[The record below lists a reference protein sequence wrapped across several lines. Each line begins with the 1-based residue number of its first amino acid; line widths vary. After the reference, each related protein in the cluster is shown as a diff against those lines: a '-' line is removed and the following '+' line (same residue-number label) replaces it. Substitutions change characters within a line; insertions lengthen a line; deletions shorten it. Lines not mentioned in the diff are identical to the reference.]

1 MAAIPL
7 ARSQLFTVLISGAVG
22 AAGGYYYRGKG
33 CNLNTTSAS
42 STAASAVNSV
52 KSALGGG
59 VEPDVTLQ
67 AHPECKSLLK
77 KCLTKD
83 VVEELK
89 NKKTSMGSTL
99 WDVIRSGVFN
109 LDSGVGVYAADYESY
124 RTFGPLFDRVIEAYH
139 GFKPTDR
146 QPPVD
151 LGEKRLSE
159 FQPLDPEGKYI
170 ISTRIRCGRTLKG
183 YPFNPSLKEDQYLEM
198 EKKVKGALESVSEKD
213 LKAGGKYYALDGMSK
228 KDQQQLI
235 DDHFLF
241 KEGDRFLQ
249 HANACRFWP
258 KGRGIF
264 HNQEKNFLVWVNEE
278 DHLRLISMQ
287 QGSDVGKVL
296 DRLIRGIKAIEN
308 KVPFARDERLGWL
321 TFCPTNLG
329 STVRASVHIKLPK
342 VSARPDFKELCDKL
356 GLQPRG
362 VHGEHSE
369 SAGGVYDISNKAR
382 LGKSESKMGE
392 VDVLFEVR
400 NFYFLGSYQQ
410 CVKEA
415 QKVSTRSDEVKLE
428 RDIFLYRAYI
438 ALGKSNIV
446 LAEIPESG
454 GAQPLK
460 AIRRL
465 ASYYSERDRRT
476 GIVEKV
482 EKEYVDGSVTDEYT
496 LLVNGLILLNERKF
510 DSAICVFNRSSLLEA
525 KALAVQSLLK
535 VNRADLALKMLKRM
549 QEIDEDATLTQLCL
563 AWLHLFSVRQE
574 KLHDAFYIYQEL
586 IDKYGATA
594 NLLIS
599 QAATMIMQGKTSEA
613 ESLIAQAEDR
623 DGSGAACRPHQP
635 VLTRT
640 LKQLKLEHPDD
651 DWVRDYVEHE
661 RQMDEWE
668 DEEEA

>member
-33 CNLNTTSAS
+33 CNLNTSSAS

-59 VEPDVTLQ
+59 VEPDTLQ

-159 FQPLDPEGKYI
+159 GQVHHLDAHPLRPHAQG
-170 ISTRIRCGRTLKG
+170 L
-183 YPFNPSLKEDQYLEM
+183 PYLEM

-213 LKAGGKYYALDGMSK
+213 LKASLPLLPFLLQRAVQGKYYALDGMSK

-382 LGKSESKMGE
+382 LGKSE
-392 VDVLFEVR
+392 VD
-400 NFYFLGSYQQ
+400 
-410 CVKEA
+410 CVKDMYEG
-415 QKVSTRSDEVKLE
+415 VRKLIE
-428 RDIFLYRAYI
+428 M
-438 ALGKSNIV
+438 
-446 LAEIPESG
+446 E
-454 GAQPLK
+454 K
-460 AIRRL
+460 A
-465 ASYYSERDRRT
+465 
-476 GIVEKV
+476 
-482 EKEYVDGSVTDEYT
+482 
-496 LLVNGLILLNERKF
+496 
-510 DSAICVFNRSSLLEA
+510 A
-525 KALAVQSLLK
+525 K
-535 VNRADLALKMLKRM
+535 
-549 QEIDEDATLTQLCL
+549 
-563 AWLHLFSVRQE
+563 
-574 KLHDAFYIYQEL
+574 
-586 IDKYGATA
+586 
-594 NLLIS
+594 
-599 QAATMIMQGKTSEA
+599 
-613 ESLIAQAEDR
+613 
-623 DGSGAACRPHQP
+623 
-635 VLTRT
+635 
-640 LKQLKLEHPDD
+640 
-651 DWVRDYVEHE
+651 
-661 RQMDEWE
+661 
-668 DEEEA
+668 